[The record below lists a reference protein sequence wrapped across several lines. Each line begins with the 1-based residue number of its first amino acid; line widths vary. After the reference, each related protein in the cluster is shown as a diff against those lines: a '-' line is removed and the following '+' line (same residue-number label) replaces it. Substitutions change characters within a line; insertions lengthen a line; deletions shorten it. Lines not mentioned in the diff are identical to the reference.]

1 MIFARKQNKK
11 AEAQGNRSQPRPRVR
26 PLWRRTWFIPIIA
39 AVIMGTAA
47 GGGWWSISSGSA
59 ARFVDGVRWQAI
71 SATASMGFRVQ
82 EVMVSGRQQTN
93 RDVLIKAL
101 NVSRGAPILAFD
113 ILDAK
118 QRLEALPWVRASTI
132 ERMLPDTILVS
143 IVEREPLALWQK
155 DEKLHLI
162 DAEGAV
168 ILDEGLD
175 PYADLLVV
183 VGDDAEQHAS
193 ELIAMI
199 GTEPTLMTQVKA
211 ATWVGGRRWN
221 LHLKGGIDVRL
232 PEDDAQ
238 GAWTRLAS
246 YHRNHRVLDKNVTV
260 LDLRIPDRLIVKT
273 GPKGNGQE
281 T

>member
-1 MIFARKQNKK
+1 MIFARKQKKK
-11 AEAQGNRSQPRPRVR
+11 AEAQGTRSQPRPRVR
-26 PLWRRTWFIPIIA
+26 PLWRRTWFIPLIG
-39 AVIMGTAA
+39 AVIMGTASGA
-47 GGGWWSISSGSA
+47 GWWAISSGSA
-59 ARFVDGVRWQAI
+59 ERLYDSARWSAI

-82 EVMVSGRQQTN
+82 EVMVSGRQQTK

-113 ILDAK
+113 ILEAK
-118 QRLEALPWVRASTI
+118 GRLEALPWVRASTI

-168 ILDEGLD
+168 IETENLE

-183 VGDDAEQHAS
+183 VGAGAEAQAS
-193 ELIAMI
+193 ALIAMI
-199 GTEPTLMTQVKA
+199 GSEPTLMTQVKA
-211 ATWVGGRRWN
+211 ATWVGERRWN

-238 GAWTRLAS
+238 GAWARLAT

-273 GPKGNGQE
+273 GPKGSGQE

>member
-1 MIFARKQNKK
+1 MMFAGKK
-11 AEAQGNRSQPRPRVR
+11 NSKADAQGARPQPRPRVR
-26 PLWRRTWFIPIIA
+26 PMWRRAWFIPLVA
-39 AVIMGTAA
+39 AVIMGSAA
-47 GGGWWSISSGSA
+47 GGGWWAITTGSA
-59 ARFVDGVRWQAI
+59 MKLYESARWSAI

-82 EVMVSGRQQTN
+82 EVMVSGRQQTG

-113 ILDAK
+113 ILEAK
-118 QRLEALPWVRASTI
+118 QRLEDLPWVRASTI

-155 DEKLHLI
+155 DEQLHLI

-168 ILDEGLD
+168 IMSENLE

-183 VGDDAEQHAS
+183 VGDGAEMQAS
-193 ELIAMI
+193 ALIAMI
-199 GTEPTLMTQVKA
+199 GSEPALMTQVKA

-221 LHLKGGIDVRL
+221 LHLKGDIDVRL

-238 GAWTRLAS
+238 DAWVRLAA

-273 GPKGNGQE
+273 GPKTDGQE

>member
-1 MIFARKQNKK
+1 MIFARKQKTK

-26 PLWRRTWFIPIIA
+26 PLWRRSWFIPLIA
-39 AVIMGTAA
+39 AVIMGTASGA
-47 GGGWWSISSGSA
+47 GWWAITSGSA
-59 ARFVDGVRWQAI
+59 VRLYEDIRWQAI

-82 EVMVSGRQQTN
+82 EVMVSGRQQTD
-93 RDVLIKAL
+93 RDVLIKTL

-113 ILDAK
+113 IIEAK
-118 QRLEALPWVRASTI
+118 QRLEQLPWVRASTI

-155 DEKLHLI
+155 DEKLYLI
-162 DAEGAV
+162 DAEGEV
-168 ILDEGLD
+168 IGTDNLE

-183 VGDDAEQHAS
+183 VGDGAEQHAS
-193 ELIAMI
+193 ALIAMI
-199 GTEPTLMTQVKA
+199 GSEPTLMAQVKA

-232 PEDDAQ
+232 PEDDAE
-238 GAWTRLAS
+238 GAWSRLAS

-273 GPKGNGQE
+273 GPKTNDQE